1 MALMPPDQSSPD
13 VLLRTET
20 RQPEPDQNHARAARW
35 KKLSDDAESMAKSL
49 PPQYASAFFELVGY
63 PVEGAAAMNEKFLA
77 TDLTYLDAA
86 QLNPEAR
93 QADTERARGA
103 FDAMQALTAKYNSLE
118 GGKWDG
124 IMSAAPRQRHVFEMP
139 RTATDADTTRP
150 LPASWTSDDSPVI
163 EHPAAAP
170 AGFHEEHG
178 AVSMN
183 AAHFARKS
191 DTSTRTAPG
200 WRLDPGAAKWN
211 VLADLGISGDSV
223 VYGAPGLLA
232 NGGPAAGVASGPEAP
247 WLEYDFS
254 TKTEDAPATLT
265 LDLLPTFA
273 VDSEHRLRYAV
284 SVDGGAPVELDLSAP
299 AAPRKAMGAGDGPS
313 DSGWAENVLRNSAV
327 ATIPLGPLTAG
338 KHTLRLEYRDPGV
351 VFEHLVVAFPNAPPA
366 YPVPP
371 ETR

>member
-1 MALMPPDQSSPD
+1 
-13 VLLRTET
+13 
-20 RQPEPDQNHARAARW
+20 
-35 KKLSDDAESMAKSL
+35 
-49 PPQYASAFFELVGY
+49 
-63 PVEGAAAMNEKFLA
+63 
-77 TDLTYLDAA
+77 
-86 QLNPEAR
+86 
-93 QADTERARGA
+93 
-103 FDAMQALTAKYNSLE
+103 
-118 GGKWDG
+118 
-124 IMSAAPRQRHVFEMP
+124 MSAAPRQRHVFEMP

-150 LPASWTSDDSPVI
+150 LPAAWAADDAPTI
-163 EHPAAAP
+163 EHPVAP
-170 AGFHEEHG
+170 PPGFHEEHG

-191 DTSTRTAPG
+191 D
-200 WRLDPGAAKWN
+200 GAMARWN

-223 VYGAPGLLA
+223 VYGAPGVLA
-232 NGGPAAGVASGPEAP
+232 NGGPAAGVANGLDAP

-284 SVDGGAPVELDLSAP
+284 SVDGAAPIELDLSAP
-299 AAPRKAMGAGDGPS
+299 AAPRKSLGAGDGPS
-313 DSGWAENVLRNSAV
+313 ESGWAENVLRNSAEAV
-327 ATIPLGPLTAG
+327 IPLGPLAAG

-351 VFEHLVVAFPNAPPA
+351 VFEHVVVAFPSAPPA